1 MQACATQ
8 RMAIGW
14 TGAAAALA
22 LLALSGC
29 MGDPVPRSAPAF
41 RPEPFPTWTARDAGY
56 RYYPGDQLRIDVR
69 TAPELSADLTIG
81 PDGRIT
87 LPTFG
92 PVMVAGLSNDGV
104 QKLVQDV
111 YGRELIDPSLTVTT
125 LELGSQQI
133 FVGGEVEN
141 PGVFVLPGEINPFQ
155 AIVLAGGVTDD
166 GRKTQVVVMR
176 RDPQAGVLTR
186 VINLRSELAKATF
199 DEIGPL
205 QRFDVVYV
213 TRKAI
218 SDENLFVR
226 QFIRDALPVDF
237 GLYYDITRF

>member
-1 MQACATQ
+1 MWRTSFASAF
-8 RMAIGW
+8 
-14 TGAAAALA
+14 A
-22 LLALSGC
+22 LLSLSGC
-29 MGDPVPRSAPAF
+29 MGDPVPKSAPAF

-69 TAPELSADLTIG
+69 TAPELSTDVTIA

-92 PVMVAGLSNDGV
+92 PVMIAGLSNDGV
-104 QKLVQDV
+104 QTLVQDV
-111 YGRELIDPSLTVTT
+111 YGRELIDPSLTVTPVK
-125 LELGSQQI
+125 LGSQQI
-133 FVGGEVEN
+133 FVGGEVEK
-141 PGVFVLPGEINPFQ
+141 PGVYDLPGEINPFQ

-176 RDPQAGVLTR
+176 RDAEAGVLTR

-205 QRFDVVYV
+205 RRFDVVYV

-226 QFIRDALPVDF
+226 QFIREALPVDF
-237 GLYYDITRF
+237 GLYYDVTRF